1 MMYSHTVFLETPYE
15 QLEQQTL
22 GFVDHELSARVILY
36 NDEEHTFDEVIIQ
49 IMKATGCTLERAEV
63 LTLEVHRTGK
73 AMVFSGGFT
82 ECLRVSGILEEIG
95 LMTQIE
101 T

>member
-1 MMYSHTVFLETPYE
+1 
-15 QLEQQTL
+15 
-22 GFVDHELSARVILY
+22 
-36 NDEEHTFDEVIIQ
+36 
-49 IMKATGCTLERAEV
+49 
-63 LTLEVHRTGK
+63 VHRTGR

-82 ECLRVSGILEEIG
+82 ECLRVSGVLEEIG

>member
-1 MMYSHTVFLETPYE
+1 MYSHSVFLETPYE
-15 QLEQQTL
+15 QLEQQPL
-22 GFVDHELSARVILY
+22 SFVDLELTARVILY
-36 NDEEHTFDEVIIQ
+36 NDEVHTFDEVIIQ
-49 IMKATGCTLERAEV
+49 IMKATGCDLGRAEV
-63 LTLEVHRTGK
+63 LTLEVHRTGR

-82 ECLRVSGILEEIG
+82 ECLRVSGVLEEIG

>member
-15 QLEQQTL
+15 ELVQQTL
-22 GFVDHELSARVILY
+22 GFVDSELSARVILF
-36 NDEEHTFDEVIIQ
+36 NDEVHTFDEVIIQ
-49 IMKATGCTLERAEV
+49 IMKATGCSLERAEI

-82 ECLRVSGILEEIG
+82 ECLRVSGVLEEIG